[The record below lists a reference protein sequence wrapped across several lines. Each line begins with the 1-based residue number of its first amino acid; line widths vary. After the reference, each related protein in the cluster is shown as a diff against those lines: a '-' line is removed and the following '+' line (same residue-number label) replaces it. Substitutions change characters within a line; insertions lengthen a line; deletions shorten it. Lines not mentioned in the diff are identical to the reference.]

1 MKKNNITELAFII
14 DRSGSM
20 SDLTSDT
27 IGGFNSMIS
36 KQKKIDG
43 ECLVTTILF
52 DHRLQTLHDRV
63 PLLQIKPMNEKDYC
77 PCGCTALIDAI
88 GYGVEHIETIHK
100 YIRPED
106 VPSNTMFVIITD
118 GMENASHIY
127 TSNEVKTM
135 ISRHKEQGWEFL
147 FIGANIDAVETASSY
162 GIDRDR
168 AVNYIPDEQGTSII
182 YDATCSAVENLR
194 CAMPIDAGWCGEID
208 NDYKKRKKKIK

>member
-77 PCGCTALIDAI
+77 PCGCTAL
-88 GYGVEHIETIHK
+88 
-100 YIRPED
+100 
-106 VPSNTMFVIITD
+106 
-118 GMENASHIY
+118 
-127 TSNEVKTM
+127 
-135 ISRHKEQGWEFL
+135 
-147 FIGANIDAVETASSY
+147 
-162 GIDRDR
+162 DRKS
-168 AVNYIPDEQGTSII
+168 V
-182 YDATCSAVENLR
+182 V
-194 CAMPIDAGWCGEID
+194 
-208 NDYKKRKKKIK
+208 

>member
-63 PLLQIKPMNEKDYC
+63 PLLQIKKTIAPAD
-77 PCGCTALIDAI
+77 ALRSSTQSATVLSISKQSTNISAPKMCRATQCLSSSPT
-88 GYGVEHIETIHK
+88 EW
-100 YIRPED
+100 
-106 VPSNTMFVIITD
+106 
-118 GMENASHIY
+118 
-127 TSNEVKTM
+127 KTHR
-135 ISRHKEQGWEFL
+135 IFTLQTK
-147 FIGANIDAVETASSY
+147 
-162 GIDRDR
+162 
-168 AVNYIPDEQGTSII
+168 
-182 YDATCSAVENLR
+182 LR
-194 CAMPIDAGWCGEID
+194 Q
-208 NDYKKRKKKIK
+208 